1 MPPLDLIIVIVSGVV
16 IIDVVWELFKRYCR

>member
-1 MPPLDLIIVIVSGVV
+1 MPPLDLIIVIVSGGV